1 MNNNTIILGIDHGY
15 GNIKTAHTCFPTG
28 VTAHKKEPTFH
39 NDLLIYN
46 DHFYTIGE
54 GHKEFTADKMMDEDY
69 YVLTLAAIARELEL
83 RRLTSARVYLAVGL
97 PLTWVGEQAVIAAV
111 NAYFSR
117 KEQLEADPYLETR
130 EKEDA
135 FLEKVMETLQEGL
148 RQATVPGLVPLLQL
162 LQGAQAGTPA
172 PAKEPEANTGTDWDA
187 ALDFAGS
194 F

>member
-1 MNNNTIILGIDHGY
+1 MKQVYTTTLRLNLE
-15 GNIKTAHTCFPTG
+15 
-28 VTAHKKEPTFH
+28 KE
-39 NDLLIYN
+39 
-46 DHFYTIGE
+46 
-54 GHKEFTADKMMDEDY
+54 AD
-69 YVLTLAAIARELEL
+69 REAWEHL
-83 RRLTSARVYLAVGL
+83 RRGDRKQYHSVNS
-97 PLTWVGEQAVIAAV
+97 AVIAAV

-117 KEQLEADPYLETR
+117 KGQLEADPYLETR

-135 FLEKVMETLQEGL
+135 FLEKVVETLQEGL
-148 RQATVPGLVPLLQL
+148 RQSTVPGLVLLLQL

>member
-1 MNNNTIILGIDHGY
+1 MKQVYTTTLRLNLE
-15 GNIKTAHTCFPTG
+15 
-28 VTAHKKEPTFH
+28 KE
-39 NDLLIYN
+39 
-46 DHFYTIGE
+46 
-54 GHKEFTADKMMDEDY
+54 AD
-69 YVLTLAAIARELEL
+69 REAWEHL
-83 RRLTSARVYLAVGL
+83 RRVDRKQYHSVNS
-97 PLTWVGEQAVIAAV
+97 AVIAAV

-162 LQGAQAGTPA
+162 LQGAQTVA
-172 PAKEPEANTGTDWDA
+172 PAKVPEANTGTDWDA

>member
-1 MNNNTIILGIDHGY
+1 LKQVYTTTLRLNLE
-15 GNIKTAHTCFPTG
+15 
-28 VTAHKKEPTFH
+28 KE
-39 NDLLIYN
+39 
-46 DHFYTIGE
+46 
-54 GHKEFTADKMMDEDY
+54 AD
-69 YVLTLAAIARELEL
+69 REAWEHL
-83 RRLTSARVYLAVGL
+83 RRVDRKQYHSVNS
-97 PLTWVGEQAVIAAV
+97 AVIAAV

-117 KEQLEADPYLETR
+117 KGQLEADPYLETR

>member
-1 MNNNTIILGIDHGY
+1 MKQVYTTTLRLNLE
-15 GNIKTAHTCFPTG
+15 
-28 VTAHKKEPTFH
+28 KE
-39 NDLLIYN
+39 
-46 DHFYTIGE
+46 
-54 GHKEFTADKMMDEDY
+54 AD
-69 YVLTLAAIARELEL
+69 REAWEHL
-83 RRLTSARVYLAVGL
+83 RRVDRKQYHSVNS
-97 PLTWVGEQAVIAAV
+97 AVIAAV

-117 KEQLEADPYLETR
+117 KGQLEADPYLETR

-162 LQGAQAGTPA
+162 PQGAQAGTPA

>member
-1 MNNNTIILGIDHGY
+1 MKQVYTTTLRLNLE
-15 GNIKTAHTCFPTG
+15 
-28 VTAHKKEPTFH
+28 KE
-39 NDLLIYN
+39 
-46 DHFYTIGE
+46 
-54 GHKEFTADKMMDEDY
+54 AD
-69 YVLTLAAIARELEL
+69 REAWEHL
-83 RRLTSARVYLAVGL
+83 RRVDRKQYHSVNS
-97 PLTWVGEQAVIAAV
+97 AVIAAI

-135 FLEKVMETLQEGL
+135 LLEKVMETIQDGL
-148 RQATVPGLVPLLQL
+148 RQSAVPGLVPLLL
-162 LQGAQAGTPA
+162 LQGAHTVAPA

>member
-1 MNNNTIILGIDHGY
+1 MWFEAGLYNHPPAKPGKGSRPRGLGAFAAGGSQAIPLCEQRCD
-15 GNIKTAHTCFPTG
+15 CCRQCLFFQ
-28 VTAHKKEPTFH
+28 KK
-39 NDLLIYN
+39 
-46 DHFYTIGE
+46 
-54 GHKEFTADKMMDEDY
+54 
-69 YVLTLAAIARELEL
+69 
-83 RRLTSARVYLAVGL
+83 
-97 PLTWVGEQAVIAAV
+97 
-111 NAYFSR
+111 
-117 KEQLEADPYLETR
+117 QLEADPYLETR

-135 FLEKVMETLQEGL
+135 FLEKVVETLQEGL

>member
-1 MNNNTIILGIDHGY
+1 MKQVYTTTLRLNLE
-15 GNIKTAHTCFPTG
+15 
-28 VTAHKKEPTFH
+28 KE
-39 NDLLIYN
+39 
-46 DHFYTIGE
+46 
-54 GHKEFTADKMMDEDY
+54 AD
-69 YVLTLAAIARELEL
+69 REAWEHL
-83 RRLTSARVYLAVGL
+83 RRVDRKQYHSVNS
-97 PLTWVGEQAVIAAV
+97 AVIAAV

-135 FLEKVMETLQEGL
+135 FLEKVMETLQERL
-148 RQATVPGLVPLLQL
+148 RQATVPGLAPLLQL

-172 PAKEPEANTGTDWDA
+172 PAKEPEANTGTDRDA

>member
-1 MNNNTIILGIDHGY
+1 MKQVYTTTLRLNLE
-15 GNIKTAHTCFPTG
+15 
-28 VTAHKKEPTFH
+28 KE
-39 NDLLIYN
+39 
-46 DHFYTIGE
+46 
-54 GHKEFTADKMMDEDY
+54 AD
-69 YVLTLAAIARELEL
+69 REAWEHL
-83 RRLTSARVYLAVGL
+83 RRVDRKQYHSVNS
-97 PLTWVGEQAVIAAV
+97 AVIAAV

-117 KEQLEADPYLETR
+117 KEQLEANPYLETR

>member
-1 MNNNTIILGIDHGY
+1 MKQVYTTTLRLNLE
-15 GNIKTAHTCFPTG
+15 
-28 VTAHKKEPTFH
+28 KE
-39 NDLLIYN
+39 
-46 DHFYTIGE
+46 
-54 GHKEFTADKMMDEDY
+54 AD
-69 YVLTLAAIARELEL
+69 REAWEHL
-83 RRLTSARVYLAVGL
+83 RRVDRKQYRSVNS
-97 PLTWVGEQAVIAAV
+97 AVIAAV

>member
-1 MNNNTIILGIDHGY
+1 MKQVYTTTLRLNLE
-15 GNIKTAHTCFPTG
+15 
-28 VTAHKKEPTFH
+28 KE
-39 NDLLIYN
+39 
-46 DHFYTIGE
+46 
-54 GHKEFTADKMMDEDY
+54 AD
-69 YVLTLAAIARELEL
+69 REAWEHL
-83 RRLTSARVYLAVGL
+83 RRVDRKQYHSVNS
-97 PLTWVGEQAVIAAV
+97 AVIAAV

-148 RQATVPGLVPLLQL
+148 RQSTVPGLVPLLQL
-162 LQGAQAGTPA
+162 LQGAQTVA
-172 PAKEPEANTGTDWDA
+172 PAKEPDANTGTDWDA

>member
-1 MNNNTIILGIDHGY
+1 MKQVYTTTLRLNLE
-15 GNIKTAHTCFPTG
+15 
-28 VTAHKKEPTFH
+28 KE
-39 NDLLIYN
+39 
-46 DHFYTIGE
+46 
-54 GHKEFTADKMMDEDY
+54 AD
-69 YVLTLAAIARELEL
+69 REAWEHL
-83 RRLTSARVYLAVGL
+83 RRVDRKQYHSVNS
-97 PLTWVGEQAVIAAV
+97 AVIAAV

-148 RQATVPGLVPLLQL
+148 RQSTVPGLVPLLQL

>member
-1 MNNNTIILGIDHGY
+1 MKQIYTTTLRLNLE
-15 GNIKTAHTCFPTG
+15 
-28 VTAHKKEPTFH
+28 KEA
-39 NDLLIYN
+39 DR
-46 DHFYTIGE
+46 E
-54 GHKEFTADKMMDEDY
+54 AWGH
-69 YVLTLAAIARELEL
+69 L
-83 RRLTSARVYLAVGL
+83 RRVDRKQYHSVNS
-97 PLTWVGEQAVIAAV
+97 AVIAAV

-135 FLEKVMETLQEGL
+135 FLEKVVETLQEGL
-148 RQATVPGLVPLLQL
+148 RQSTVPGLVPLLQL

>member
-1 MNNNTIILGIDHGY
+1 MKQVYTTTLRLNL
-15 GNIKTAHTCFPTG
+15 
-28 VTAHKKEPTFH
+28 VKE
-39 NDLLIYN
+39 
-46 DHFYTIGE
+46 
-54 GHKEFTADKMMDEDY
+54 AD
-69 YVLTLAAIARELEL
+69 REAWEHL
-83 RRLTSARVYLAVGL
+83 RRVDRKQYHSVNS
-97 PLTWVGEQAVIAAV
+97 AVIAAV

-162 LQGAQAGTPA
+162 LQGAQTVA
-172 PAKEPEANTGTDWDA
+172 PAKVPEANTGTDWDA

>member
-28 VTAHKKEPTFH
+28 ITTHKKEPTFH

-97 PLTWVGEQAVIAAV
+97 PLTWVGEQKDSFR
-111 NAYFSR
+111 AYLLHNESV
-117 KEQLEADPYLETR
+117 ELPSGTR
-130 EKEDA
+130 TTMWSLWTRMSTRRA
-135 FLEKVMETLQEGL
+135 SPPLRQTCGHFLEPICSAIS
-148 RQATVPGLVPLLQL
+148 AT
-162 LQGAQAGTPA
+162 AR
-172 PAKEPEANTGTDWDA
+172 
-187 ALDFAGS
+187 
-194 F
+194 

>member
-1 MNNNTIILGIDHGY
+1 MKQVYTTTLRLNLE
-15 GNIKTAHTCFPTG
+15 
-28 VTAHKKEPTFH
+28 KE
-39 NDLLIYN
+39 
-46 DHFYTIGE
+46 
-54 GHKEFTADKMMDEDY
+54 AD
-69 YVLTLAAIARELEL
+69 REAWEHL
-83 RRLTSARVYLAVGL
+83 RRVDRKQYHSVNS
-97 PLTWVGEQAVIAAV
+97 AVIAAV

-187 ALDFAGS
+187 VLDFAGS

>member
-1 MNNNTIILGIDHGY
+1 MKQVYTTTLRLNLE
-15 GNIKTAHTCFPTG
+15 
-28 VTAHKKEPTFH
+28 KE
-39 NDLLIYN
+39 
-46 DHFYTIGE
+46 
-54 GHKEFTADKMMDEDY
+54 AD
-69 YVLTLAAIARELEL
+69 REAWEHL
-83 RRLTSARVYLAVGL
+83 RRVNRKQYHSVNS
-97 PLTWVGEQAVIAAV
+97 AVIAAV

-148 RQATVPGLVPLLQL
+148 RQSTVPGLVPLLQL

-194 F
+194 FSFTKKC

>member
-1 MNNNTIILGIDHGY
+1 MKQVYTTTLRLNLE
-15 GNIKTAHTCFPTG
+15 
-28 VTAHKKEPTFH
+28 KE
-39 NDLLIYN
+39 
-46 DHFYTIGE
+46 
-54 GHKEFTADKMMDEDY
+54 AD
-69 YVLTLAAIARELEL
+69 REAWEHL
-83 RRLTSARVYLAVGL
+83 RRVDRKQYHSVNS
-97 PLTWVGEQAVIAAV
+97 AVIAAI

>member
-1 MNNNTIILGIDHGY
+1 MKQVYTTTLRLNLE
-15 GNIKTAHTCFPTG
+15 
-28 VTAHKKEPTFH
+28 KE
-39 NDLLIYN
+39 
-46 DHFYTIGE
+46 
-54 GHKEFTADKMMDEDY
+54 AD
-69 YVLTLAAIARELEL
+69 REAWEHL
-83 RRLTSARVYLAVGL
+83 RRVDRKQYHSVNS
-97 PLTWVGEQAVIAAV
+97 AVIAAV

-135 FLEKVMETLQEGL
+135 FLEKVVETLQEGL
-148 RQATVPGLVPLLQL
+148 RQSTVPGLVPLLQL

>member
-1 MNNNTIILGIDHGY
+1 MKQIYTTTLRLNLE
-15 GNIKTAHTCFPTG
+15 
-28 VTAHKKEPTFH
+28 KE
-39 NDLLIYN
+39 
-46 DHFYTIGE
+46 
-54 GHKEFTADKMMDEDY
+54 ADWE
-69 YVLTLAAIARELEL
+69 AWEHL
-83 RRLTSARVYLAVGL
+83 RRVDRKQYHSVNS
-97 PLTWVGEQAVIAAV
+97 AVIAAV

-194 F
+194 FSFTKKDL

>member
-1 MNNNTIILGIDHGY
+1 MKQVYTTTLRLNLE
-15 GNIKTAHTCFPTG
+15 
-28 VTAHKKEPTFH
+28 KE
-39 NDLLIYN
+39 
-46 DHFYTIGE
+46 
-54 GHKEFTADKMMDEDY
+54 AD
-69 YVLTLAAIARELEL
+69 REAWEHL
-83 RRLTSARVYLAVGL
+83 RRVDRKQYHSVNS
-97 PLTWVGEQAVIAAV
+97 AVIAAV

-117 KEQLEADPYLETR
+117 KGQLEADPYLETR

>member
-1 MNNNTIILGIDHGY
+1 MKQVYTSTLRLNLE
-15 GNIKTAHTCFPTG
+15 
-28 VTAHKKEPTFH
+28 KEA
-39 NDLLIYN
+39 DR
-46 DHFYTIGE
+46 E
-54 GHKEFTADKMMDEDY
+54 AWGH
-69 YVLTLAAIARELEL
+69 L
-83 RRLTSARVYLAVGL
+83 RRVDRKQYHSVNS
-97 PLTWVGEQAVIAAV
+97 AVIAAV

-135 FLEKVMETLQEGL
+135 FLEKVVETLQEGL

>member
-1 MNNNTIILGIDHGY
+1 MKQVYTTTLRLNLE
-15 GNIKTAHTCFPTG
+15 
-28 VTAHKKEPTFH
+28 KEA
-39 NDLLIYN
+39 DR
-46 DHFYTIGE
+46 E
-54 GHKEFTADKMMDEDY
+54 AWGH
-69 YVLTLAAIARELEL
+69 L
-83 RRLTSARVYLAVGL
+83 RRVDRKQYHSVNS
-97 PLTWVGEQAVIAAV
+97 AVIAAV

-148 RQATVPGLVPLLQL
+148 RQSTVPGLVPLLQL

>member
-1 MNNNTIILGIDHGY
+1 MKQVYTTTLRLNLE
-15 GNIKTAHTCFPTG
+15 
-28 VTAHKKEPTFH
+28 KEA
-39 NDLLIYN
+39 DR
-46 DHFYTIGE
+46 E
-54 GHKEFTADKMMDEDY
+54 AWGH
-69 YVLTLAAIARELEL
+69 L
-83 RRLTSARVYLAVGL
+83 RRVDRKQYHSVNS
-97 PLTWVGEQAVIAAV
+97 AVIAAV

-117 KEQLEADPYLETR
+117 KGQLEADPYLETR

-135 FLEKVMETLQEGL
+135 FLEKVVETLQEGL
-148 RQATVPGLVPLLQL
+148 RQSTVPGLVPLLQL

>member
-1 MNNNTIILGIDHGY
+1 MKQIYTTTLRLNLE
-15 GNIKTAHTCFPTG
+15 
-28 VTAHKKEPTFH
+28 KE
-39 NDLLIYN
+39 
-46 DHFYTIGE
+46 
-54 GHKEFTADKMMDEDY
+54 AD
-69 YVLTLAAIARELEL
+69 REAWEHL
-83 RRLTSARVYLAVGL
+83 RQVDRKQYHSVNS
-97 PLTWVGEQAVIAAV
+97 AVIAAV

>member
-1 MNNNTIILGIDHGY
+1 MKQVYTTTLRLNLE
-15 GNIKTAHTCFPTG
+15 
-28 VTAHKKEPTFH
+28 KEA
-39 NDLLIYN
+39 DR
-46 DHFYTIGE
+46 E
-54 GHKEFTADKMMDEDY
+54 AWGH
-69 YVLTLAAIARELEL
+69 L
-83 RRLTSARVYLAVGL
+83 RRVARKQYHSVNS
-97 PLTWVGEQAVIAAV
+97 AVIAAV

-117 KEQLEADPYLETR
+117 KGQLEADPYLETR

-135 FLEKVMETLQEGL
+135 FLEKVVETLQEGL
-148 RQATVPGLVPLLQL
+148 RQSTVPGLVPLLQL

>member
-1 MNNNTIILGIDHGY
+1 MKQVYTTTLRLDLE
-15 GNIKTAHTCFPTG
+15 
-28 VTAHKKEPTFH
+28 KE
-39 NDLLIYN
+39 
-46 DHFYTIGE
+46 
-54 GHKEFTADKMMDEDY
+54 AD
-69 YVLTLAAIARELEL
+69 REAWEHL
-83 RRLTSARVYLAVGL
+83 RRVDRKQYHSVNS
-97 PLTWVGEQAVIAAV
+97 AVIAAV

>member
-1 MNNNTIILGIDHGY
+1 MKQVYTTPLRLNL
-15 GNIKTAHTCFPTG
+15 
-28 VTAHKKEPTFH
+28 VKE
-39 NDLLIYN
+39 
-46 DHFYTIGE
+46 
-54 GHKEFTADKMMDEDY
+54 AD
-69 YVLTLAAIARELEL
+69 REAWEHL
-83 RRLTSARVYLAVGL
+83 R
-97 PLTWVGEQAVIAAV
+97 WVDRKQYHSVNSAVIAAV

>member
-1 MNNNTIILGIDHGY
+1 MKQVYTTTLRLNLE
-15 GNIKTAHTCFPTG
+15 
-28 VTAHKKEPTFH
+28 KE
-39 NDLLIYN
+39 
-46 DHFYTIGE
+46 
-54 GHKEFTADKMMDEDY
+54 AD
-69 YVLTLAAIARELEL
+69 REAWEHL
-83 RRLTSARVYLAVGL
+83 RRVDRKQYHSVNS
-97 PLTWVGEQAVIAAV
+97 AVIAAV

-148 RQATVPGLVPLLQL
+148 RQTTVPGLVPLLQL
-162 LQGAQAGTPA
+162 LQGAQTVA
-172 PAKEPEANTGTDWDA
+172 PAKVPEANTGTDWDA

>member
-1 MNNNTIILGIDHGY
+1 MKQVYTTTLRLNLE
-15 GNIKTAHTCFPTG
+15 
-28 VTAHKKEPTFH
+28 KE
-39 NDLLIYN
+39 
-46 DHFYTIGE
+46 
-54 GHKEFTADKMMDEDY
+54 AD
-69 YVLTLAAIARELEL
+69 REAWEHL
-83 RRLTSARVYLAVGL
+83 RRVDRKQYHSVNS
-97 PLTWVGEQAVIAAV
+97 AVIAAV

-162 LQGAQAGTPA
+162 LPGAQAGTPA